1 VLGST
6 IEQEKPYQSVKPTIM
21 IPKITEQGPATGR
34 DYNNNN
40 PHMDYLDTSSSATS
54 VCLSQADGS
63 LQQNFQSSSF
73 DQHHL
78 LRDTAPE
85 SEFEVTDPTNNLL
98 FGVNIDGQLGLPLH
112 ADALLA
118 NSIENDKFMDQ
129 MAGTG
134 ISNYISSKDS
144 QQELSSSM
152 ISHSFGVAD
161 MGFNSID
168 SAINDP
174 TFLNRNS
181 RAPAPAQQRMRTYT
195 KVCYF
200 CSSMSSH
207 NLHQGVS

>member
-1 VLGST
+1 
-6 IEQEKPYQSVKPTIM
+6 M
-21 IPKITEQGPATGR
+21 IPKMTEQGPDTGR
-34 DYNNNN
+34 DNNNNN

-174 TFLNRNS
+174 SFLNRNS
-181 RAPAPAQQRMRTYT
+181 RGPAPAQQRMRTYT

-200 CSSMSSH
+200 CSSMSSR
-207 NLHQGVS
+207 NLHQDFS